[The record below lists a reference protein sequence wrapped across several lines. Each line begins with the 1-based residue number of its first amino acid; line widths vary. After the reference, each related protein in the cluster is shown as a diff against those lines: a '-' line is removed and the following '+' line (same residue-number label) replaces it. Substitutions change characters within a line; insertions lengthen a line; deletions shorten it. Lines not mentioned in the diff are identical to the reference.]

1 MNLAMIGLGRMGGN
15 MVKRLAQ
22 GGHDIVVYDVD
33 AAPGT
38 ELADEFSS
46 VIAASDLTDVIAKL
60 AAPRVIW
67 VMVPHQYVDDTIT
80 SLLQAGIEAG
90 DLIIDGGNSNYKEG
104 QRRGTELA
112 EKDVLFADC
121 GTSGG
126 VWGLANGYSLMI
138 GGEKAAIDLIAPALT
153 TLASNDGKGWGH
165 MGPVG
170 AGHFVKMVH
179 NGIEYGMMQAFAEG
193 YEMMQAKKEFD
204 LDMHQISRV
213 WQHGSVVSS
222 WLLDLTGDALEQNAD
237 LSTLSDWMDDSGEG
251 RWTVKESI
259 DLGVPTPV
267 LTLALQ
273 MRFRSRQKDAFA
285 GKIVNAQRAGFG
297 GHAIKPA
304 NDSDNDDGNND
315 NTREDD

>member
-1 MNLAMIGLGRMGGN
+1 MKLAMIGLGRMGGN
-15 MVKRLAQ
+15 MVKRLVQ
-22 GGHDIVVYDVD
+22 GGHEIIAYDVD
-33 AAPGT
+33 TAPGKAL
-38 ELADEFSS
+38 EAEFNS
-46 VIAASDLTDVIAKL
+46 VTAASDLADVISKL
-60 AAPRVIW
+60 EAPRVIW
-67 VMVPHQYVDDTIT
+67 VMVPHQFVDSSIAA
-80 SLLQAGIEAG
+80 LLEAGVKAG

-104 QRRGTELA
+104 QRRGIELA
-112 EKDVLFADC
+112 EKGVMFADC

-126 VWGLANGYSLMI
+126 VWGLKNGYSLMI
-138 GGEKAAIDLIAPALT
+138 GGEKPAIDLIAPALT
-153 TLASNDGKGWGH
+153 TLASDDGKGWGH

-170 AGHFVKMVH
+170 SGHFVKMVH

-193 YEMMQAKKEFD
+193 FELMQAKEEFN

-251 RWTVKESI
+251 RWTVNESI
-259 DLGVPTPV
+259 DLGIPTPV

-273 MRFRSRQKDAFA
+273 MRFRSRQKNAFA
-285 GKIVNAQRAGFG
+285 GRIVNAQRAGFG

-304 NDSDNDDGNND
+304 DSSK
-315 NTREDD
+315 EES

>member
-1 MNLAMIGLGRMGGN
+1 MKLAMIGLGRMGGN

-22 GGHDIVVYDVD
+22 AGHEVEAYDVD
-33 AAPGT
+33 TAPGKAL
-38 ELADEFSS
+38 EAEFTS
-46 VIAASDLTDVIAKL
+46 VTAVTDLTDIITNL
-60 AAPRVIW
+60 EAPRVIW
-67 VMVPHQYVDDTIT
+67 IMVPHQFVDASIT
-80 SLLQAGIEAG
+80 ALLEAGLEAG
-90 DLIIDGGNSNYKEG
+90 DLVIDGGNSNYKEG
-104 QRRGTELA
+104 QRRGAELA
-112 EKDVLFADC
+112 EKGILFADC

-126 VWGLANGYSLMI
+126 VWGLQNGYSLMI
-138 GGEKAAIDLIAPALT
+138 GGEKTAIDLIAPALT
-153 TLASNDGKGWGH
+153 TLASDDGKGWGH
-165 MGPVG
+165 MGPIG
-170 AGHFVKMVH
+170 SGHFVKMIH

-193 YEMMQAKKEFD
+193 FELMQAKKEFD

-259 DLGVPTPV
+259 DLGIPAPV

-273 MRFRSRQKDAFA
+273 MRFRSRQKDAFG

-297 GHAIKPA
+297 GHAIKPI
-304 NDSDNDDGNND
+304 DNRN
-315 NTREDD
+315 EKS

>member
-1 MNLAMIGLGRMGGN
+1 MQLAMIGLGRMGGN
-15 MVKRLAQ
+15 MVRRLA
-22 GGHDIVVYDVD
+22 GDEHEIIAYDVD
-33 AAPGT
+33 AVPGKALAAELGT
-38 ELADEFSS
+38 VTAVADLAD
-46 VIAASDLTDVIAKL
+46 VVKQL

-67 VMVPHQYVDDTIT
+67 VMVPHQFVDSTIQN
-80 SLLQAGIEAG
+80 LLAAGLEAG

-104 QRRGTELA
+104 QRRGRELA

-126 VWGLANGYSLMI
+126 VWGLRNGYSLMI
-138 GGEKAAIDLIAPALT
+138 GGSDAAIALIAPALT
-153 TLASNDGKGWGH
+153 TLAPNEGKGWGH

-193 YEMMQAKKEFD
+193 FELMKAKDEFG
-204 LDMHQISRV
+204 LDMRQISRV

-222 WLLDLTGDALEQNAD
+222 WLLDLIGDALDQNGD

-251 RWTVKESI
+251 RWTANEAVDMGI
-259 DLGVPTPV
+259 PTPV

-273 MRFRSRQKDAFA
+273 MRFRSRETDTFA
-285 GKIVNAQRAGFG
+285 GKIVNAMRAGFG
-297 GHAIKPA
+297 GHAIKA
-304 NDSDNDDGNND
+304 ADDG
-315 NTREDD
+315 E

>member
-1 MNLAMIGLGRMGGN
+1 MKLAMIGLGRMGGN
-15 MVKRLAQ
+15 MAKRLAQ
-22 GGHDIVVYDVD
+22 GGHEVVAYDVD
-33 AAPGT
+33 AAPGKALET
-38 ELADEFSS
+38 EFSS
-46 VIAASDLTDVIAKL
+46 VTVASDLADVIAKL
-60 AAPRVIW
+60 TAPRVIW
-67 VMVPHQYVDDTIT
+67 VMVPHQYVDATIE
-80 SLLQAGIEAG
+80 SLLDAGIEAG

-104 QRRGTELA
+104 QRRGIELA
-112 EKDVLFADC
+112 EKGVLFADC

-138 GGEKAAIDLIAPALT
+138 GGEESAIDLIAPALT

-170 AGHFVKMVH
+170 SGHFVKMVH

-193 YEMMQAKKEFD
+193 YELMKAKEEFD

-222 WLLDLTGDALEQNAD
+222 WLLDLTGDALEQNAE

-259 DLGVPTPV
+259 DLGIPTPV

-304 NDSDNDDGNND
+304 DSS
-315 NTREDD
+315 EEEL

>member
-1 MNLAMIGLGRMGGN
+1 MKLAMIGLGRMGGN

-22 GGHDIVVYDVD
+22 GGHDVVAYDVD
-33 AAPGT
+33 TTPGAA
-38 ELADEFSS
+38 LAAEYAS
-46 VIAASDLTDVIAKL
+46 VTAATDLNDVIAQL
-60 AAPRVIW
+60 PAPRVIW
-67 VMVPHQYVDDTIT
+67 VMVPHQFVDSTIAA
-80 SLLQAGIEAG
+80 LLAAGVEAG

-104 QRRGTELA
+104 QRRGAELA
-112 EKDVLFADC
+112 AKGMLFADC

-126 VWGLANGYSLMI
+126 VWGLKNGYSLMI
-138 GGEKAAIDLIAPALT
+138 GGEDDAIALIAPALT
-153 TLASNDGKGWGH
+153 TLASNEGKGWGH
-165 MGPVG
+165 VGPVG

-193 YEMMQAKKEFD
+193 FELMKAKDEFD

-222 WLLDLTGDALEQNAD
+222 WLLDLTGDALEQDGD
-237 LSTLSDWMDDSGEG
+237 LSSLSDWMDDSGEG
-251 RWTVKESI
+251 RWTVNESI
-259 DLGVPTPV
+259 DLGIPTPV

-297 GHAIKPA
+297 GHPIRPVE
-304 NDSDNDDGNND
+304 SS
-315 NTREDD
+315 ES